1 MLPLRA
7 LGEPAVPAPTAV
19 QFAQQFV
26 TLANAFGTLQGYRAR
41 VVHPD
46 CVEPSV
52 GRYMCAYATRQP
64 GGVEQCRLMQAEWL
78 PRSLSLIKVT
88 LAGRVPVCD
97 SLRAALRSL
106 GGPPVT

>member
-1 MLPLRA
+1 VLPVRA
-7 LGEPAVPAPTAV
+7 FGEPAVPAPTAS
-19 QFAQQFV
+19 QFAQQFA
-26 TLANAFGTLQGYRAR
+26 TLANAFGTWQGYRAR

-64 GGVEQCRLMQAEWL
+64 GVPDQCRLMQAEWQ
-78 PRSLSLIKVT
+78 PRSLSLIRVT
-88 LAGRVPVCD
+88 LAGRVPACG

-106 GGPPVT
+106 EQPPVT